1 MNTTFFGLKR
11 AFHGTLRLTRRDLA
25 RLGLTAA
32 RFDLLYVVLREGTF
46 MLQRDL
52 REALGVSAPTVSR
65 MLASLED
72 LGLLSRERLEGD
84 LRHRS
89 ITLTKEGRRCIQRA
103 IRHFVRSGY
112 ARLALE
118 SALCPFDWWNK
129 GACERATRGC
139 DDMLERLREAYGD
152 RATPDYP
159 NGHESRPWAEPAA
172 WPLDPKLIELQRL
185 GRLARAQHGMS

>member
-1 MNTTFFGLKR
+1 MNATFFGLKR
-11 AFHGTLRLTRRDLA
+11 AFHGTLRVTRRGLA

-32 RFDLLYVVLREGTF
+32 RFDLLYVVLTGGTA

-65 MLASLED
+65 MLASLEE
-72 LGLLSRERLEGD
+72 LGLLRREPLEGD
-84 LRHRS
+84 RRHRS

-112 ARLALE
+112 AQLALE
-118 SALCPFDWWNK
+118 SALCPFAWWNS
-129 GACERATRGC
+129 GACEQATRAC
-139 DDMLERLREAYGD
+139 DDMLLRFREAYGD
-152 RATPDYP
+152 GATTDYP
-159 NGHESRPWAEPAA
+159 NGHEERL
-172 WPLDPKLIELQRL
+172 WPESTIWPTDPKLIELQRL